1 MSSSRHRTL
10 IDNSLYN
17 QLPMGD
23 PSVTKNRQ
31 PASQRVS
38 TKVAAETKG
47 DAFGK
52 FSSAAS
58 TWLGSRWAFAGAIL
72 VIVAWGATGPL
83 FHFSDTWQLV
93 INTGT
98 TIVTFLMVFLIQNTQ
113 NRDARA
119 INLKLDE
126 VIRSIDA
133 AADEMVN
140 IESLSDE
147 ELDGLQKRYERIR
160 TEFVARQ
167 SGSKKTE

>member
-1 MSSSRHRTL
+1 
-10 IDNSLYN
+10 
-17 QLPMGD
+17 
-23 PSVTKNRQ
+23 
-31 PASQRVS
+31 
-38 TKVAAETKG
+38 
-47 DAFGK
+47 
-52 FSSAAS
+52 
-58 TWLGSRWAFAGAIL
+58 
-72 VIVAWGATGPL
+72 
-83 FHFSDTWQLV
+83 
-93 INTGT
+93 
-98 TIVTFLMVFLIQNTQ
+98 MVFLIQNTQ